1 MSNHKEPRGPAF
13 FEELRC
19 GLLRG
24 IAQSNSALLCFLPYH
39 LCHTT
44 RIYLLQLRA
53 TAPQVDLQAGLKQLS
68 KGRGYM
74 AFPGILAGTPTGRW
88 QRELVKEKV

>member
-19 GLLRG
+19 GLPHG
-24 IAQSNSALLCFLPYH
+24 VTPSDPALPCFLPYH
-39 LCHTT
+39 PHLPL
-44 RIYLLQLRA
+44 YLQPRTA
-53 TAPQVDLQAGLKQLS
+53 APQVDLQAGLKRLS

-74 AFPGILAGTPTGRW
+74 TFPGILSGTPTGRW
-88 QRELVKEKV
+88 QRELGKGKA